1 MPSDNLINITTR
13 ITELA
18 KKCNIAV
25 PGVNSPTHD
34 VNACHL
40 VSYKGFEI
48 DEKSNTTSTSTT
60 TSPYNGMS
68 ILLDTREHGLRD
80 LLRLPFVTVCT
91 MNPGD
96 IAIVYK
102 GKLLVVYE
110 RKTHSDLISSIYK
123 GRYKAQRDRLKRLN
137 DGNPPV
143 VCLIYE
149 RPVGTQVINTEEV
162 TVSGSETNCILRDNF
177 RWRRSDSMRH
187 TAYLVLRD
195 FYYLLQSYSIDL
207 KLQAI
212 NTAPAGLVR
221 VAPVLDVA
229 STTCVV
235 DTSSTMFVP
244 TGSFYRGGRPSRN
257 ITAEN
262 LLVLHLGCIPGVS
275 EECARGIQLKFCNLK
290 ALTNGLEVP
299 ATRSGRIDL
308 LSELTYVT
316 KKGSAAKVGPSLAR
330 KIISLLG
337 Y

>member
-1 MPSDNLINITTR
+1 MPSDNLLNITTR

-34 VNACHL
+34 ANACQL

-48 DEKSNTTSTSTT
+48 NMKSNTTSTSTT
-60 TSPYNGMS
+60 TPPYNGMS
-68 ILLDTREHGLRD
+68 ILLDAREHALRD
-80 LLRLPFVTVCT
+80 CLLLPFVTVCT

-110 RKTHSDLISSIYK
+110 RKTHRDLISSIYK
-123 GRYKAQRDRLKRLN
+123 GRYKAQRDRLIRLN

-149 RPVGTQVINTEEV
+149 RPVGTEVVNTEEIM
-162 TVSGSETNCILRDNF
+162 VSGSETNCILRDNF
-177 RWRRSDSMRH
+177 RWRKSDSLRH

-195 FYYLLQSYSIDL
+195 FYYLLQSHSIDL
-207 KLQAI
+207 KLQAKNI
-212 NTAPAGLVR
+212 TPAVLAHVS
-221 VAPVLDVA
+221 PVLNTP
-229 STTCVV
+229 STACPG
-235 DTSSTMFVP
+235 DISSMMYVP

-262 LLVLHLGCIPGVS
+262 LLVLQLGCIPGVS
-275 EECARGIQLKFCNLK
+275 EECARGIQLHFSTLRC
-290 ALTNGLEVP
+290 LTSGMDVP
-299 ATRSGRIDL
+299 DTRSGRIEL
-308 LSELTYVT
+308 LSALTYVT
-316 KKGSAAKVGPSLAR
+316 KKGSTGKVGPSLAR